1 MPDAADP
8 APARFLPPGAA
19 GIDELTPEQA
29 RAARRASALPRV
41 DDGLAAIEDTTVPGP
56 AGDLPVRIYRP
67 EGAGPLPVI
76 VYFYGG
82 GWVVGSIET
91 HDATTSAL
99 AARSGCVVISVEY
112 RLAPEHPFPA
122 GLLDCHSAAS
132 WIAAHGDS
140 LGVDGHRLA
149 VGGDSSGGNT
159 AAAVCL
165 LARELSDPAIA
176 FQLLVYPATDHFG
189 DWPSYRLFGDGRKGL
204 GLDLLSWFSR
214 QYLPDPSAAGD
225 WRASP
230 IRAADLSGLPPALI
244 ITAEYDLLRDEGE
257 AYGHR
262 LDEAGVAVV
271 VHRYNAVPHGFFAI
285 GDTPD
290 RLAALDEAG
299 AALRAALKP

>member
-1 MPDAADP
+1 M
-8 APARFLPPGAA
+8 
-19 GIDELTPEQA
+19 
-29 RAARRASALPRV
+29 PRV

-67 EGAGPLPVI
+67 QGAGPLPVI
-76 VYFYGG
+76 VYFHGG

-99 AARSGCVVISVEY
+99 AARSGCAVISVEY
-112 RLAPEHPFPA
+112 RLAPEDPFPA

-149 VGGDSSGGNT
+149 IGGDSSGGNT

-214 QYLPDPSAAGD
+214 QYLPDPGDAGD

-262 LDEAGVAVV
+262 LDEAGVARGRSPLRRRPPRLLRHRRHPRSTGRARRGGCSPPSGPQAVV
-271 VHRYNAVPHGFFAI
+271 AVGWTVNRPAGSPRS
-285 GDTPD
+285 TRMTSWP
-290 RLAALDEAG
+290 LTKEASIP
-299 AALRAALKP
+299 LP